1 MDLSRLNTRRAIIGA
16 TAAVALAASL
26 LFLPWFSL
34 AHTVSRTQGNPS
46 YSPDSWV
53 CGVND
58 YSCTGFE
65 TFSILR
71 WLLLLGCT
79 APIVLAWIIVRGHKL
94 SWPPGE
100 VTMVVGFTQTV
111 LIGFNGLIAKP
122 GSGIQEIGESLD
134 YGYWIALVAAI
145 TIAMVGFMR
154 SMESGGRQARK
165 APGTV

>member
-79 APIVLAWIIVRGHKL
+79 APIVLAMGPML
-94 SWPPGE
+94 SDLWPAGARALTQGRAYLAE
-100 VTMVVGFTQTV
+100 VFTGLKSAGDTRVTMIEFPNQDGASAYGCKHHPSAETQRRMAEQLTAH
-111 LIGFNGLIAKP
+111 LREQMG
-122 GSGIQEIGESLD
+122 
-134 YGYWIALVAAI
+134 W
-145 TIAMVGFMR
+145 
-154 SMESGGRQARK
+154 
-165 APGTV
+165 